1 MTEIIK
7 TDGTRQP
14 VQPANG
20 SDFTLEEMQAIVG
33 GYIELVELDGS
44 TTMVVQR
51 GRQNLSLCPS
61 ILKRAGYSVLITR
74 RRKTSSL
81 GTYLCAITIKSDKI
95 MDKEKAKALSKTL
108 ACYKEL
114 QENNSVNL
122 IEFHTADGQK
132 HGIGNPEAIKL
143 LLSVAVIEL
152 ERQLRTAQFG
162 DIPESLENSREYKA
176 AKQLEYAMN
185 DLGFKSER
193 FAQALPYF
201 HKTLEQTFFRTVKAS
216 ITAMAG
222 RDSRCIDD
230 RNRAS
235 YEMCQMLASMLEDT
249 RLPFI

>member
-1 MTEIIK
+1 
-7 TDGTRQP
+7 
-14 VQPANG
+14 
-20 SDFTLEEMQAIVG
+20 
-33 GYIELVELDGS
+33 
-44 TTMVVQR
+44 
-51 GRQNLSLCPS
+51 
-61 ILKRAGYSVLITR
+61 
-74 RRKTSSL
+74 
-81 GTYLCAITIKSDKI
+81 

-216 ITAMAG
+216 ITAMGQGVIHAALTTATVLHTRCVKCWPPCWKIPVCPLSKCHVHRREDTKPPPCRAG
-222 RDSRCIDD
+222 REYLPRHDAHAGPDSGVLGR
-230 RNRAS
+230 
-235 YEMCQMLASMLEDT
+235 Y
-249 RLPFI
+249 P

>member
-1 MTEIIK
+1 M
-7 TDGTRQP
+7 D
-14 VQPANG
+14 N
-20 SDFTLEEMQAIVG
+20 
-33 GYIELVELDGS
+33 
-44 TTMVVQR
+44 QR
-51 GRQNLSLCPS
+51 TKMLGENLTHY
-61 ILKRAGYSVLITR
+61 RN
-74 RRKTSSL
+74 
-81 GTYLCAITIKSDKI
+81 
-95 MDKEKAKALSKTL
+95 
-108 ACYKEL
+108 L
-114 QENNSVNL
+114 QENGSVNL
-122 IEFHTADGQK
+122 IEFHTTDNRK
-132 HGIGNPEAIKL
+132 FGIGNPDAIKL
-143 LLSVAVIEL
+143 LLSAAVTEL

>member
-1 MTEIIK
+1 
-7 TDGTRQP
+7 
-14 VQPANG
+14 
-20 SDFTLEEMQAIVG
+20 
-33 GYIELVELDGS
+33 
-44 TTMVVQR
+44 
-51 GRQNLSLCPS
+51 
-61 ILKRAGYSVLITR
+61 
-74 RRKTSSL
+74 
-81 GTYLCAITIKSDKI
+81 

-193 FAQALPYF
+193 SLFPQDTGTDILQNGKGF
-201 HKTLEQTFFRTVKAS
+201 HYRY
-216 ITAMAG
+216 G
-222 RDSRCIDD
+222 R
-230 RNRAS
+230 A
-235 YEMCQMLASMLEDT
+235 
-249 RLPFI
+249 

>member
-1 MTEIIK
+1 
-7 TDGTRQP
+7 
-14 VQPANG
+14 
-20 SDFTLEEMQAIVG
+20 
-33 GYIELVELDGS
+33 
-44 TTMVVQR
+44 
-51 GRQNLSLCPS
+51 
-61 ILKRAGYSVLITR
+61 
-74 RRKTSSL
+74 
-81 GTYLCAITIKSDKI
+81 

-193 FAQALPYF
+193 FAQALPYSTR
-201 HKTLEQTFFRTVKAS
+201 HW
-216 ITAMAG
+216 
-222 RDSRCIDD
+222 
-230 RNRAS
+230 NRHS
-235 YEMCQMLASMLEDT
+235 SE
-249 RLPFI
+249 R

>member
-1 MTEIIK
+1 
-7 TDGTRQP
+7 
-14 VQPANG
+14 
-20 SDFTLEEMQAIVG
+20 
-33 GYIELVELDGS
+33 
-44 TTMVVQR
+44 
-51 GRQNLSLCPS
+51 
-61 ILKRAGYSVLITR
+61 
-74 RRKTSSL
+74 
-81 GTYLCAITIKSDKI
+81 

-132 HGIGNPEAIKL
+132 HGIGNPEDFHSNVIDVRVGQAIKL

>member
-1 MTEIIK
+1 
-7 TDGTRQP
+7 
-14 VQPANG
+14 
-20 SDFTLEEMQAIVG
+20 
-33 GYIELVELDGS
+33 
-44 TTMVVQR
+44 
-51 GRQNLSLCPS
+51 
-61 ILKRAGYSVLITR
+61 
-74 RRKTSSL
+74 
-81 GTYLCAITIKSDKI
+81 

-230 RNRAS
+230 RKCWPPCWKIPVCPLSKCHVHRR
-235 YEMCQMLASMLEDT
+235 EDT
-249 RLPFI
+249 KPPPCRAGREYLPRHDAHAGPDSGVLGRYP

>member
-1 MTEIIK
+1 
-7 TDGTRQP
+7 
-14 VQPANG
+14 
-20 SDFTLEEMQAIVG
+20 
-33 GYIELVELDGS
+33 
-44 TTMVVQR
+44 
-51 GRQNLSLCPS
+51 
-61 ILKRAGYSVLITR
+61 
-74 RRKTSSL
+74 
-81 GTYLCAITIKSDKI
+81 
-95 MDKEKAKALSKTL
+95 MDKEKAKALSETL

-201 HKTLEQTFFRTVKAS
+201 HKTLEQTFFRTVKAG
-216 ITAMAG
+216 ILAMAERDPHRIDG
-222 RDSRCIDD
+222 R
-230 RNRAS
+230 NEAS
-235 YEMCQMLASMLEDT
+235 YEMCRMLAPMLQDT
-249 RLPFI
+249 GLPFI

>member
-1 MTEIIK
+1 
-7 TDGTRQP
+7 
-14 VQPANG
+14 
-20 SDFTLEEMQAIVG
+20 
-33 GYIELVELDGS
+33 
-44 TTMVVQR
+44 
-51 GRQNLSLCPS
+51 
-61 ILKRAGYSVLITR
+61 
-74 RRKTSSL
+74 
-81 GTYLCAITIKSDKI
+81 

-132 HGIGNPEAIKL
+132 
-143 LLSVAVIEL
+143 LSVAVIEL

>member
-1 MTEIIK
+1 
-7 TDGTRQP
+7 
-14 VQPANG
+14 
-20 SDFTLEEMQAIVG
+20 
-33 GYIELVELDGS
+33 
-44 TTMVVQR
+44 
-51 GRQNLSLCPS
+51 
-61 ILKRAGYSVLITR
+61 
-74 RRKTSSL
+74 
-81 GTYLCAITIKSDKI
+81 

-235 YEMCQMLASMLEDT
+235 YEMCQMLASMLKIPVCPLSKCHVHRREDT
-249 RLPFI
+249 KPPPCRAGREYLPRHDAHAGPDSGVLGRYP